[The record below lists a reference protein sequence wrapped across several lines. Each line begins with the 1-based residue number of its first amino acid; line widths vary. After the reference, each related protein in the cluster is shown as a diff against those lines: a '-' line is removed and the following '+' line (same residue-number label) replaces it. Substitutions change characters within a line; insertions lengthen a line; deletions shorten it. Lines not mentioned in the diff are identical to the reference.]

1 MKTIEQK
8 IKQLPDDLQQEVLV
22 FIEFLQFKS
31 GLKKFPKNI
40 DQIMKFAGCWE
51 DMPDETFT
59 EFSNEID
66 KRRKQAFSGRRKNE
80 TNNS

>member
-1 MKTIEQK
+1 MDKQK
-8 IKQLPDDLQQEVLV
+8 IKQSFSKSAVSYDQYADLQQEVLV

-66 KRRKQAFSGRRKNE
+66 KRRKQAF
-80 TNNS
+80 